1 MITAIWQ
8 TVSSLLAGS
17 SRGLGLPE
25 QSDTCHLYFLLA
37 ESAAPS
43 PWNSL
48 LGKQTE
54 WIICEEAKNTVKRK
68 PSTIIIETSIQPLS
82 GNSGLT
88 GLMKKFSE

>member
-25 QSDTCHLYFLLA
+25 QSDTCHLYFLAA
-37 ESAAPS
+37 ESAS
-43 PWNSL
+43 PPQWNSV

-68 PSTIIIETSIQPLS
+68 PSTIETSIQPLS
-82 GNSGLT
+82 RNSGLT
-88 GLMKKFSE
+88 SLTKKFSE